1 MTNTEATIY
10 LNLSRDVLGDKTS
23 PAKEITKVYSMVNSF
38 LLSLKDA
45 KKVQI
50 LVEGQPVYTLNGTV
64 YIYKPIEF
72 NKYVMED

>member
-1 MTNTEATIY
+1 
-10 LNLSRDVLGDKTS
+10 
-23 PAKEITKVYSMVNSF
+23 MVNSF

-50 LVEGQPVYTLNGTV
+50 LVEGQPIYTLNGTV
-64 YIYKPIEF
+64 YTYKPIEF